1 MSKKV
6 IRDNLHGDIEF
17 FPEEMRLLHTAGFE
31 RLHGCR
37 QLGLTHLIYP
47 GAKHSRFEHVLGV
60 MHVATQIAERMRDQ
74 GCFFRGEKGKD
85 LVRVLR
91 FSALLHD
98 MGHVPFGHTLEDEM
112 PVITKHDIATDGNK
126 PTRMVK
132 AVSEV
137 LKESGNARYEGP
149 VLKVLRAIAESK
161 DDEKVYESVDKGEI
175 EPEYL
180 VLADIIGNTICADLL
195 DYIKRDHSMTG
206 IRATYDSRIF
216 RYFGVN
222 EHEGHQRVV
231 IQLVKNGRIRN
242 DALADLLDILK
253 LRYNLSDKVLFH
265 PKKCAADAML
275 IRAISSSGFD
285 EEDLMRFS
293 DDGLLDALRDLPL
306 ISMIRRWSLFKTVF
320 VCGKGQINT
329 FNDQLKKDD
338 LIKELHRN
346 EKLRKRIES
355 SVKREAGLPTKGD
368 SLLLFC
374 PSPKMTLKS
383 VRALVIWKDGTVR
396 RLNEIGKEDDAL
408 VNEQVGLLQDI
419 YPQLWKL
426 YLFCEPSLRSH
437 GKRLQDAFSKVL
449 ESEAGLSAT
458 CDPALR
464 HYLEKGCT
472 DYGLGTLLDKEVDAD
487 PAVGGLSIGARN
499 RVRMLSH
506 AQIPTD
512 PYSDEFA
519 DQNVEALASSK
530 NDPRLQRYLRKIV
543 KNSLQ
548 KQRQYVKRRHV

>member
-74 GCFFRGEKGKD
+74 GCFFRGKRGRQ

-91 FSALLHD
+91 FAALLHD

-112 PVITKHDIATDGNK
+112 PVITKHDIATNGDK

-132 AVSEV
+132 TVSEV
-137 LKESGNARYEGP
+137 LKESGNEQYVEP

-161 DDEKVYESVDKGEI
+161 DDDKVYESVENGHI
-175 EPEYL
+175 APEYL
-180 VLADIIGNTICADLL
+180 VIADIIGNTICADLL

-222 EHEGHQRVV
+222 KHKGYERVV

-275 IRAISSSGFD
+275 IRAISSSGFR

-306 ISMIRRWSLFKTVF
+306 ISMIRRWSLFKAVF
-320 VCGKGQINT
+320 VCGKSQINT

-338 LIKELHRN
+338 LIAELHRN
-346 EKLRKRIES
+346 EKLRQKIES
-355 SVKREAGLPTKGD
+355 KVKQDAGLPTRGD
-368 SLLLFC
+368 SVLVFC

-396 RLNEIGKEDDAL
+396 RLNEIAKEDDPL

-449 ESEAGLSAT
+449 EAEAGLSAT

-464 HYLEKGCT
+464 QYLEKGCK
-472 DYGLGTLLDKEVDAD
+472 DYGLGMLLDREVDASSS
-487 PAVGGLSIGARN
+487 VRELSISDRN
-499 RVRMLSH
+499 GVRMLSH
-506 AQIPTD
+506 AQIPAD
-512 PYSDEFA
+512 PYGDEFA
-519 DQNVEALASSK
+519 DQNIEVLASSK
-530 NDPRLQRYLRKIV
+530 NEPRLRRRLRKMIRTALRELR
-543 KNSLQ
+543 S
-548 KQRQYVKRRHV
+548 